1 MYSHDSKL
9 LYYTI
14 QKSPDLQVIETYDL
28 LTDQVVNKTNVPSLS
43 PWSSHYLTE
52 LAPLLGNR
60 VLFRLR
66 QEPIHSLFF
75 HR

>member
-28 LTDQVVNKTNVPSLS
+28 LTDQIINKTNVLHP
-43 PWSSHYLTE
+43 PRH
-52 LAPLLGNR
+52 
-60 VLFRLR
+60 
-66 QEPIHSLFF
+66 PII
-75 HR
+75 